1 MTAKKYNLK
10 TYSLRKRKNLVKASD
25 FAKIHRPF
33 AQFSEFFNCL
43 PNILAAKGLRE
54 LVDDIVRAHRN
65 GKQVVFA
72 FGGHV
77 VKSGTSPVV
86 IDLIN
91 RGIITAIVTHG
102 AGAIHDYEIS
112 LIGETSED
120 VEESIKNGSFG
131 MSRETSGAFA
141 AACRR
146 GAKNNCGLGRAMGE
160 IIWKSQNKF
169 ASQSILAAAVKQN
182 IPAAVLAAIGTD
194 ITHAHPGLR
203 GEDLGKSS
211 LIDFHKV
218 IETVKKLQ
226 HGVWINAGS
235 AVILPEVFLKAVS
248 AARNLGARLTDFT
261 TANMDMIQHYRPK
274 MNVLGRPSPKG
285 IALTG
290 HHEIMLPLLR
300 AAVVTRLCRF
310 KD

>member
-1 MTAKKYNLK
+1 MTVKKYNLK

-43 PNILAAKGLRE
+43 PNILAARGLRE
-54 LVDDIVRAHRN
+54 LVDDIVRAHRHK
-65 GKQVVFA
+65 KQVVFA

-77 VKSGTSPVV
+77 VKSGVSPVV
-86 IDLIN
+86 IDLIK
-91 RGIITAIVTHG
+91 RGIITAVVTHG

-131 MSRETSGAFA
+131 MSRETSEAFA
-141 AACRR
+141 KACRL
-146 GAKNNCGLGRAMGE
+146 GARNNRGLGRAMGE
-160 IIWKSQNKF
+160 LILEGKNRF
-169 ASQSILAAAVKQN
+169 ASQSILATAAQCN
-182 IPAAVLAAIGTD
+182 IPAAVLVAIGTD
-194 ITHAHPGLR
+194 ITHAHPELS
-203 GEDLGKSS
+203 GEDIGKSS
-211 LIDFHKV
+211 LTDFHKV
-218 IETVKKLQ
+218 IETVEKLQ
-226 HGVWINAGS
+226 HGVWINTGS
-235 AVILPEVFLKAVS
+235 AVILPEAFLKAVS
-248 AARNLGARLTDFT
+248 VARNLGIKLTDFT

-300 AAVVTRLCRF
+300 AAIVSRLCRF